1 MGRPRAPRLEVV
13 LGFAVLVAGALIVT
27 AVSNGLDAGHPGRRF
42 LRDMGLSFVLFYAPE
57 VVAAVGSFL
66 RCGAATCPLVGL
78 IPAGVF
84 ASTAILGTLLGL
96 PGVGGGDAPLWSI
109 TLTFATIGLVAA
121 IAGCVA
127 GLAVRLVVAHVSR
140 RRAGRT
146 ESEGK

>member
-1 MGRPRAPRLEVV
+1 M
-13 LGFAVLVAGALIVT
+13 T

-42 LRDMGLSFVLFYAPE
+42 LHDIGLPFVLFYAPG

-66 RCGAATCPLVGL
+66 RCGAATCLVVGL

-84 ASTAILGTLLGL
+84 ASTAILGSVLGV

-109 TLTFATIGLVAA
+109 TLAFATISLVAA
-121 IAGCVA
+121 IVGCVV
-127 GLAVRLVVAHVSR
+127 GLAIRVVVARVHR

-146 ESEGK
+146 ESEGE